1 MTVLVGRLPGE
12 EPARGSLVLGA
23 RLARALGGPLV
34 VCTVTAPGDAAPP
47 DPVPGLDG
55 VSGLDGVEVET
66 TVVEDRSVPGGLAR
80 AAHARQAAV
89 IVLGDAPPGPG
100 SVGARLARSADVP
113 VALAGD
119 TAVGAT
125 AVQDGPVTRVTCA
138 WGGGRHAVRVLG
150 TAVDLARRTGASLRV
165 ASFGPQRGPTV
176 PPEAGLHA
184 EEVVVEQW
192 REQMVAAQ
200 RAALAEFGIT
210 DAETLAAVGPSVE
223 EAVTGVGWEDGELL
237 VVGANAAGAATRVLL
252 GDPGGAIIRGAP
264 VPVVLTPG
272 TTTLS

>member
-1 MTVLVGRLPGE
+1 VTVLVGRVPGR
-12 EPARGSLVLGA
+12 EPGRGALVLGA
-23 RLARALGGPLV
+23 RLARVLGGPLV
-34 VCTVTAPGDAAPP
+34 VCTVTSPGEE
-47 DPVPGLDG
+47 VPAGPGPAVDG
-55 VSGLDGVEVET
+55 VDGVEVET

-80 AAHARQAAV
+80 AAHAQQAAV

-119 TAVGAT
+119 TAVH
-125 AVQDGPVTRVTCA
+125 DGPVTRVTCA
-138 WGGGRHAVRVLG
+138 WGGGRHAARVLA
-150 TAVDLARRTGASLRV
+150 TAVDLARRTGATLRV

-200 RAALAEFGIT
+200 RAGLAELGVG
-210 DAETLAAVGPSVE
+210 DAETLAAAGTSVE
-223 EAVTGVGWEDGELL
+223 EAVAGIGWDDGEIL
-237 VVGANAAGAATRVLL
+237 VVGANAAGTATRVLL
-252 GDPGGAIIRGAP
+252 GDPGGAIVRGAP

>member
-1 MTVLVGRLPGE
+1 MTVLVGRVPGRD
-12 EPARGSLVLGA
+12 PGPGALVLGA

-34 VCTVTAPGDAAPP
+34 VCTVASPGAQEGHADAAP
-47 DPVPGLDG
+47 VVDG
-55 VSGLDGVEVET
+55 VDVET

-80 AAHARQAAV
+80 AAHAQQAAV
-89 IVLGDAPPGPG
+89 IVLGDGPPGPG
-100 SVGARLARSADVP
+100 SVAARLARSADVP

-119 TAVGAT
+119 AT
-125 AVQDGPVTRVTCA
+125 VHDGPIARVTCA
-138 WGGGRHAVRVLG
+138 FGGGRHAPRVLA

-184 EEVVVEQW
+184 EEIVVEQW
-192 REQMVAAQ
+192 RDQMLAAQ
-200 RAALAEFGIT
+200 RAALAELGT
-210 DAETLAAVGPSVE
+210 SDAETVTAAEATVE
-223 EAVTGVGWEDGELL
+223 EAVESIGWDDGEIL
-237 VVGANAAGAATRVLL
+237 VVGANAAGTATRVLL
-252 GDPGGAIIRGAP
+252 GDPGGAIVRGAP

>member
-1 MTVLVGRLPGE
+1 MTVLVGRVPGSDTG
-12 EPARGSLVLGA
+12 AGALVLGT
-23 RLARALGGPLV
+23 RLARALGGPVV
-34 VCTVTAPGDAAPP
+34 VCTVTSPGDPAAPEP
-47 DPVPGLDG
+47 APAV
-55 VSGLDGVEVET
+55 DGVEVET

-80 AAHARQAAV
+80 AAHAHQAGV

-113 VALAGD
+113 VALVGD
-119 TAVGAT
+119 DAVH
-125 AVQDGPVTRVTCA
+125 DGPVTRVTCA
-138 WGGGRHAVRVLG
+138 WGGGRHASRVLA
-150 TAVDLARRTGASLRV
+150 TAVDLSRRTGASLRV

-200 RAALAEFGIT
+200 RTALTELGVT
-210 DAETLAAVGPSVE
+210 DAETLAVAGASVE
-223 EAVTGVGWEDGELL
+223 EAVESIGWDDGEIL
-237 VVGANAAGAATRVLL
+237 VVGANAAGTATRVLL
-252 GDPGGAIIRGAP
+252 GDPGGAIVRGAP

-272 TTTLS
+272 TTTLA